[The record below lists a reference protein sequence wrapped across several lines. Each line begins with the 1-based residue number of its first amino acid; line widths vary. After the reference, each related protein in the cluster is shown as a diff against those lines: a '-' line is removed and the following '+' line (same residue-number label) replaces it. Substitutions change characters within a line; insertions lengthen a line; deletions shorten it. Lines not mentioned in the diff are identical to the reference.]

1 MIPFDIQGVMINEPE
16 YEKSY
21 VKFLIKH
28 KSENN
33 GETTIIPV
41 SIFRN
46 KFSLD
51 YKAGDTYKL
60 TGGFD
65 SIPVYKKGF
74 FLVYNAKRITIVPK

>member
-1 MIPFDIQGVMINEPE
+1 MIPFDIQGVMMNEPK

-28 KSENN
+28 KNENN

-65 SIPVYKKGF
+65 SIPVYKKGVF
-74 FLVYNAKRITIVPK
+74 FLSTTLRE